1 VSFPHLYK
9 KKYLNFTTFTPITAE
24 EAAEAPLETTAVA
37 NGDSQTDAEKSTE
50 DSEVADKPE
59 TSNKEDESKAS
70 AEHEDEEDGP
80 SPNKRVKT
88 DSETEK
94 SAVEKSKPAEEEYE
108 DVVPVPRDTVALLPD
123 YILVAL
129 VPVEQLIAGPQRA
142 ESRKQCEVILL
153 VGLPGAGKT
162 HWTQKHVSENAD
174 KRYEIIGP
182 DTIIAKMTVS
192 VIK

>member
-1 VSFPHLYK
+1 LPMAIVQLMLK
-9 KKYLNFTTFTPITAE
+9 KLQKIQRWLISQKLQPLRKNQRPKQMKE
-24 EAAEAPLETTAVA
+24 EE
-37 NGDSQTDAEKSTE
+37 
-50 DSEVADKPE
+50 
-59 TSNKEDESKAS
+59 
-70 AEHEDEEDGP
+70 EEDGP

-94 SAVEKSKPAEEEYE
+94 ASAENKQTKPAEDEYE

-123 YILVAL
+123 YTLLAL

-153 VGLPGAGKT
+153 VGLPGSGKT

-182 DTIIAKMTVS
+182 DNIISKMTVS
-192 VIK
+192 VKT